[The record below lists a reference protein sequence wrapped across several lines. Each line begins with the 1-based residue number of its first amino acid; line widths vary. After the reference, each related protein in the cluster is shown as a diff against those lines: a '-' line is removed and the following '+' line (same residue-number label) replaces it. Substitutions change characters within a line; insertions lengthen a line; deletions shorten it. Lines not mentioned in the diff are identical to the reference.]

1 VDLRGVP
8 EISMDQRRR
17 ARPVSDVRQHA
28 VRAGVRVTPPLS
40 AEIDAA
46 ITDYTAA
53 STDEVRAFTE
63 ETGRSTQFQREVA
76 AATRMLIENGC
87 VSETLW
93 ALMIVMIR
101 TGMAIERK
109 RHEIDVLKQMYEG
122 GAA

>member
-1 VDLRGVP
+1 
-8 EISMDQRRR
+8 M
-17 ARPVSDVRQHA
+17 
-28 VRAGVRVTPPLS
+28 TPPRS
-40 AEIDAA
+40 SEIDAA
-46 ITDYTAA
+46 ITDYTGA
-53 STDEVRAFTE
+53 TTEELREFTE
-63 ETGRSTQFQREVA
+63 ATCHSARFKCDVA
-76 AATRMLIENGC
+76 TATRMLIEGGR

>member
-1 VDLRGVP
+1 
-8 EISMDQRRR
+8 
-17 ARPVSDVRQHA
+17 
-28 VRAGVRVTPPLS
+28 VTPPLS

-53 STDEVRAFTE
+53 STDELRAFTE
-63 ETGRSTQFQREVA
+63 ETSRSTQFQREVA
-76 AATRMLIENGC
+76 AATRMLVENGC

-109 RHEIDVLKQMYEG
+109 RHEVGVLKRMYEG
-122 GAA
+122 GGA